1 AVHVPLSVEAQMEAW
16 LLMLSSHN
24 ILHPA
29 TGSPIAIP
37 SQDMILGCYYL
48 TRPRNGELGEGSII
62 SSYEEAKL
70 AIDNNEMGLHA
81 KVSFRKDK
89 EWIKDTTIGRII
101 FNSILPD
108 GMDFHN
114 ITVGKKELVNIVK
127 KSYAEKGNYET
138 VQFLDKLKDLG
149 FNSAFQSGISIAISD
164 IHIPQLKDSIIDR
177 AESEI
182 SDIKNKFDRQILT
195 EGERYNKVI
204 DVWTHATNEVAQEM
218 FSELEDD
225 NQGFNALYMMAD
237 SGARGS
243 QDQIKQLAGM
253 RGLMA
258 KPKKS
263 LVGSAGEIIEN
274 PIKSNFKEG
283 LSAFEYFIST
293 HGARKGLADTALKTA
308 DAGYLTRRLV
318 DVAQDVTI
326 SIEDCGTIQGVIMQD
341 IKEGE
346 KIIEPLYDR
355 IVGRY
360 VVDDVIDPID
370 GKIYIKSNELVSQKI
385 AEEIAKSSVQQVKVR
400 SVLTCEADIGICVK
414 CYGINLATTTLAKN
428 GDAVGIMAAQ
438 SIGEPGTQLTLRT
451 FHIGGTASRIVE
463 SSHMEAKKDGK
474 IKFSEKLQLLEVK
487 DKKEKNSI
495 AVSRN
500 GKIELVD
507 SNGIHITGWTIPYG
521 AKVLVKNNEKVS
533 QGDVLFS
540 WDPYTDVILAR
551 STGKVI
557 FKDMI
562 KGETFVEEAVEG
574 GKKMILVT
582 ESKDRNLSPHLEI
595 ETKKG
600 DETEMV
606 TSILPVKATVIVK
619 EGEKVK
625 AGQILV
631 KIPKDAGKTRDITG
645 GLPRIAELFE
655 ARNPSNPAVISEIDG
670 NIKYGKTKRGVKE
683 IHVMGKSEEKVYKIP
698 YGKHVLVHDR
708 DHVFAGD
715 RLCEGSVSP
724 QDILKIRGSYR
735 AQEYLVESIQE
746 VYRLQQVAIND
757 KHIEV
762 IVRQM
767 MHKVSIEDA
776 GDSKFLPG
784 DRVNRFILKNENN
797 SLLTKLVVKDAG
809 DSDYEI
815 DDVVDKKNIQETN
828 KELKE
833 KKAKSIKTR
842 KAEPATFK
850 PLLLGITRASLNTE
864 SFISAASFQETTRV
878 LTDAAIEG
886 KTDNLRGLKEN
897 VIIGRLIPAG
907 TGSPHAKDLLVS
919 NPNIIEEKTE
929 SKDLEKINTEE

>member
-1 AVHVPLSVEAQMEAW
+1 
-16 LLMLSSHN
+16 
-24 ILHPA
+24 
-29 TGSPIAIP
+29 
-37 SQDMILGCYYL
+37 
-48 TRPRNGELGEGSII
+48 
-62 SSYEEAKL
+62 
-70 AIDNNEMGLHA
+70 
-81 KVSFRKDK
+81 
-89 EWIKDTTIGRII
+89 
-101 FNSILPD
+101 
-108 GMDFHN
+108 
-114 ITVGKKELVNIVK
+114 
-127 KSYAEKGNYET
+127 
-138 VQFLDKLKDLG
+138 
-149 FNSAFQSGISIAISD
+149 
-164 IHIPQLKDSIIDR
+164 
-177 AESEI
+177 
-182 SDIKNKFDRQILT
+182 
-195 EGERYNKVI
+195 
-204 DVWTHATNEVAQEM
+204 
-218 FSELEDD
+218 
-225 NQGFNALYMMAD
+225 
-237 SGARGS
+237 
-243 QDQIKQLAGM
+243 
-253 RGLMA
+253 MA

-326 SIEDCGTIQGVIMQD
+326 TMDDCGTIQGVIMQD

-346 KIIEPLYDR
+346 NIIEPLYDR
-355 IVGRY
+355 IIGRY
-360 VVDDVIDPID
+360 VVDDVVDPID
-370 GKIYIKSNELVSQKI
+370 GTIFVKSNQIVTQKI
-385 AEEIAKSSVQQVKVR
+385 AEEIEKSSVRQMKVR
-400 SVLTCEADIGICVK
+400 SVLTCEADVGICVK
-414 CYGINLATTTLAKN
+414 CYGINLATTNLAKH
-428 GDAVGIMAAQ
+428 GDAIGIMAAQ

-463 SSHMEAKKDGK
+463 SSHMEAKVDGK

-487 DKKEKNSI
+487 DKKEKNMI

-500 GKIELVD
+500 GKIELLD
-507 SNGIHITGWTIPYG
+507 KNGVHITGWTIPYG
-521 AKVLVKNNEKVS
+521 AKVLVKDKEKVS

-551 STGKVI
+551 TSGKVL

-600 DETEMV
+600 NETELV
-606 TSILPVKATVIVK
+606 TSILPVKANVIVR
-619 EGEKVK
+619 EGDKVK

-683 IHVMGKSEEKVYKIP
+683 IHVIGKSEEKVYKIP
-698 YGKHVLVHDR
+698 YGKHVLVHDK

-746 VYRLQQVAIND
+746 VYRLQQVSIND

-767 MHKVSIEDA
+767 MHKVSIEDS

-784 DRVNRFILKNENN
+784 DRVNRFILKNENK
-797 SLLTKLVVKDAG
+797 SLLSKLVVTNAG
-809 DSDYEI
+809 DSEYDI
-815 DDVVDKKNIQETN
+815 DDVVDKINIQETN
-828 KELKE
+828 KELKD
-833 KKAKSIKTR
+833 KKLKTIKTR
-842 KAEPATFK
+842 KADPATFK

-886 KTDNLRGLKEN
+886 KTDSLRGLKEN

-907 TGSPHAKDLLVS
+907 TGSPHAKNILSS
-919 NPNIIEEKTE
+919 NPSVLEQENEVE
-929 SKDLEKINTEE
+929 SKNLEEIEIQE

>member
-1 AVHVPLSVEAQMEAW
+1 
-16 LLMLSSHN
+16 
-24 ILHPA
+24 
-29 TGSPIAIP
+29 
-37 SQDMILGCYYL
+37 
-48 TRPRNGELGEGSII
+48 
-62 SSYEEAKL
+62 
-70 AIDNNEMGLHA
+70 
-81 KVSFRKDK
+81 
-89 EWIKDTTIGRII
+89 
-101 FNSILPD
+101 
-108 GMDFHN
+108 
-114 ITVGKKELVNIVK
+114 
-127 KSYAEKGNYET
+127 
-138 VQFLDKLKDLG
+138 
-149 FNSAFQSGISIAISD
+149 
-164 IHIPQLKDSIIDR
+164 
-177 AESEI
+177 
-182 SDIKNKFDRQILT
+182 
-195 EGERYNKVI
+195 
-204 DVWTHATNEVAQEM
+204 
-218 FSELEDD
+218 
-225 NQGFNALYMMAD
+225 MMAD

-326 SIEDCGTIQGVIMQD
+326 SIEDCETIQGVIMQD

-346 KIIEPLYDR
+346 KIIEPLLDR

-385 AEEIAKSSVQQVKVR
+385 GEEIAKSSVQQVKVR
-400 SVLTCEADIGICVK
+400 SVLTCEADVGICVK
-414 CYGINLATTTLAKN
+414 CYGINLATTTLGKS

-474 IKFSEKLQLLEVK
+474 IQFSEKLQLLEVK

-533 QGDVLFS
+533 EGDVLFS

-551 STGKVI
+551 STGKVV

-574 GKKMILVT
+574 GKKMVLVT

-724 QDILKIRGSYR
+724 QQVLKIRGSYR

-767 MHKVSIEDA
+767 MHKVSIEDS

-815 DDVVDKKNIQETN
+815 DDVVDKKNIQEAN
-828 KELKE
+828 KELKD

-907 TGSPHAKDLLVS
+907 TGSPHAKGLLVS
-919 NPNIIEEKTE
+919 NPSIIEQKTKSE
-929 SKDLEKINTEE
+929 DLEKISAEE